1 MDDYSDRACP
11 AEETFRRIEPYLAPA
26 GVTRLGRLTGLDRI
40 GIPVWNAVSPN
51 ARSIVINQGKGIT
64 DIDAKVSAAMEALE
78 RSLACSSTIARRS
91 SSRRELADAGERS
104 QTLACLLGSG
114 KKDLTDDVNLDW
126 VRGFDILNNRPVW
139 VPFDA
144 VVLDRTRLNSRYWQ
158 SSDGLASGNTETEA
172 ILHGLLERIERDA
185 YVLWSVAPAGIRERL
200 CVNAWSFSDPVID
213 NLTTKIEE
221 AGLQLKLFDITSDI
235 GIPSYSTFLAARDIL
250 ERPTPRFHDATVG
263 HGTHPDPCRA
273 VIRAITEAAQS
284 RLTYISGARDDV
296 FHQTYTRPLPPE
308 TLALFK
314 ASAHDAQL
322 RTGPRFQGLL
332 QLLAFVSDR
341 LAACG
346 IRSAISVP
354 LAGDDVPFSVV
365 KMLVPD
371 LENPDGLRKHRFGQR
386 ALTRSLELA

>member
-1 MDDYSDRACP
+1 VDDYSDRSCP
-11 AEETFRRIEPYLAPA
+11 AEETFRRIEPYLAQA

-78 RSLACSSTIARRS
+78 RSVACSPAIARRS

-104 QTLACLLGSG
+104 QALTCLLGSG
-114 KKDLTDDVNLDW
+114 KQDLAAGETLEW
-126 VRGFDILNNRPVW
+126 VSGFDILNNEPIW

-144 VVLDRTRLNSRYWQ
+144 VVLDRTRLNNRYWQ

-172 ILHGLLERIERDA
+172 ILHGLLERVERDA
-185 YVLWSVAPAGIRERL
+185 YVLWSVAPTGVRELL
-200 CVNAWSFSDPVID
+200 CINPRSFSDPVIN

-221 AGLQLKLFDITSDI
+221 AGLQLKLFDITSDV
-235 GIPSYSTFLAARDIL
+235 GIPSYSAFLAARDIL
-250 ERPTPRFHDATVG
+250 QRPAPRFHDITVG
-263 HGTHPDPCRA
+263 HGTHPIPGRA
-273 VIRAITEAAQS
+273 VIRALTEAAQS

-296 FHQTYTRPLPPE
+296 LHETYKRPLAPE

-322 RTGPRFQGLL
+322 RTGPRFQSLP
-332 QLLAFVSDR
+332 QILAFVSDR

-365 KMLVPD
+365 KMLVPG
-371 LENPDGLRKHRFGQR
+371 LESPDGLRKHRFGQR
-386 ALTRSLELA
+386 ALSRSLELA